1 MVAEEHISEKDVKLS
16 EALDK
21 LDSCSKDVSMVQDLK
36 KENSQ
41 LSEDLKDTR
50 LKLERLTGAD
60 KRHDLLDLELEE
72 AEGRVKQL
80 TASNIELKEKIN
92 TFEEELS
99 REVCYLSNI
108 FLLLLV

>member
-1 MVAEEHISEKDVKLS
+1 MA
-16 EALDK
+16 
-21 LDSCSKDVSMVQDLK
+21 QDLK

-80 TASNIELKEKIN
+80 TTSNTELKERIN

-99 REVCYLSNI
+99 REVSFLCNI
-108 FLLLLV
+108 LLGVLLRYF